1 MNDETNPGLAIEGF
15 AVAAKNRVFGS
26 SIDRHHP
33 EVTWAAADVARS
45 EDNFPETKQHVQRA
59 LSSLQHTLYHE
70 KTNDDLLNELSGLTD
85 QVESAASP
93 TELSEVI
100 VEWRPILN
108 RAYQK

>member
-1 MNDETNPGLAIEGF
+1 MHEDTNPGLVIEGF

-33 EVTWAAADVARS
+33 EVTWASADVTSR

-70 KTNDDLLNELSGLTD
+70 KTNDDLLNELSGFTD

-93 TELSEVI
+93 MELSDVI
-100 VEWRPILN
+100 SEWRPILD